1 MAEPAVENISNIERR
16 VRITVDVAPL
26 TSQVNE
32 QFIRLTKT
40 ANISG
45 FRPGKVPLDV
55 VEQQYGTDVKNE
67 VYTKAIEK
75 RFGEFVQQNNIRVAG
90 MPNIEHG
97 SLTNVT
103 DDFEFIATFEVFPD
117 INISDI
123 KKLKITKYETTVKAE
138 DVKKTIDVLVRQRT
152 AFKKIDRAAKLGDR
166 VKVKLK
172 SFIDNKEAESTGNE
186 FIEIVLGDTSRIK
199 EFDSEMVGLKAG
211 IEKSFDIKYPKD
223 HNPMELA
230 NKQVSYQIAVLEV
243 HEPIKPKVDEEFAK
257 ELGIEDGDIKKLN
270 ESINESLLQE
280 VDNRLK
286 ANIKQQVFKSL
297 VDAHEIDLPRALIDI
312 EIRQLAETTLKKLES
327 EGTNMKDIKLEP
339 SMFEDRARI
348 SCKLRLLLAHIVD
361 SNSLE
366 STDEQIQAKI
376 KEFSINYDDPE
387 QALKW
392 FNEDPKRLHEPK
404 ALATEDNVVEWFMGM
419 CKTEKKVINFDKV
432 ISAKFDE

>member
-1 MAEPAVENISNIERR
+1 MAEPTIENLNNIERR
-16 VRITVDVAPL
+16 VKISVDIAPL

-32 QFIRLTKT
+32 QFMRLTKT
-40 ANISG
+40 ANIDG
-45 FRPGKVPLDV
+45 FRPGKVPLNV
-55 VEQQYGTDVKNE
+55 VEKQYGDDVKSE
-67 VYTKAIEK
+67 VYTRAIEK
-75 RFGEFVQQNNIRVAG
+75 RFGDFVQANNIRVAG

-97 SLTNVT
+97 ALNNVT
-103 DDFEFIATFEVFPD
+103 DNFEFTATFEVFPD

-123 KKLKITKYETTVKAE
+123 KKLKITQYETTVKAE

-152 AFKKIDRAAKLGDR
+152 VFKQIDRAAKLGDQ

-172 SFIDNKEAESTGNE
+172 SFIDNKEAESTGDE

-223 HNPMELA
+223 HNPIELA
-230 NKQVSYQIAVLEV
+230 DKQVSYQVAVLEV
-243 HEPIKPKVDEEFAK
+243 HEPIKPNVDKEFAK

-297 VDAHEIDLPRALIDI
+297 VDAHEVDLPRALIDI
-312 EIRQLAETTLKKLES
+312 EIRQLAETTLKKLERD
-327 EGTNMKDIKLEP
+327 GANMKDVKLEP
-339 SMFEDRARI
+339 SMFEDRAKV
-348 SCKLRLLLAHIVD
+348 SCKLRLLLGHIVE

-366 STDEQIQAKI
+366 STNEQTQAKI

-392 FNEDPKRLHEPK
+392 FNEDPTRLQEPK

-419 CKTEKKVINFDKV
+419 CKIEKKSINFDKV

>member
-1 MAEPAVENISNIERR
+1 MAEPTIENLNNIERR
-16 VRITVDVAPL
+16 VKISVDIAPL

-32 QFIRLTKT
+32 QFMRLTKT
-40 ANISG
+40 ANIDG
-45 FRPGKVPLDV
+45 FRPGKVPLNV
-55 VEQQYGTDVKNE
+55 VEKQYGDDVKSE
-67 VYTKAIEK
+67 VYTRAIEK
-75 RFGEFVQQNNIRVAG
+75 RFGDFVQANNIRVAG
-90 MPNIEHG
+90 MPSIEHG
-97 SLTNVT
+97 ALNNVT
-103 DDFEFIATFEVFPD
+103 DNFEFTATFEVFPD

-123 KKLKITKYETTVKAE
+123 KKLKITQYETTVKVE

-152 AFKKIDRAAKLGDR
+152 VFKQIDRAAKLGDQ

-172 SFIDNKEAESTGNE
+172 SFIDNKEAESTGEE

-223 HNPMELA
+223 HNPIELA
-230 NKQVSYQIAVLEV
+230 DKQVSYQVAVLEV
-243 HEPIKPKVDEEFAK
+243 HEPIKPNVDKEFAK

-297 VDAHEIDLPRALIDI
+297 VDAHEVDLPRALIDI
-312 EIRQLAETTLKKLES
+312 EIRQLAETTLKKLERD
-327 EGTNMKDIKLEP
+327 GANMKDVKLEP
-339 SMFEDRARI
+339 SMFEDRAKV
-348 SCKLRLLLAHIVD
+348 SCKLRLLLGHIVE

-366 STDEQIQAKI
+366 STNEQTQAKI

-392 FNEDPKRLHEPK
+392 FNEDPTRLQEPK

-419 CKTEKKVINFDKV
+419 CKIEKKSINFDKV

>member
-1 MAEPAVENISNIERR
+1 MAEPTIENLNNIERR
-16 VRITVDVAPL
+16 VKISVDIAPL

-32 QFIRLTKT
+32 QFMRLTKT
-40 ANISG
+40 ANIDG
-45 FRPGKVPLDV
+45 FRPGKVPLNV
-55 VEQQYGTDVKNE
+55 VEKQYGDDVKSE
-67 VYTKAIEK
+67 VYTRAIEK
-75 RFGEFVQQNNIRVAG
+75 RFGDFVQANNIRVAG

-97 SLTNVT
+97 ALNNVT
-103 DDFEFIATFEVFPD
+103 DNFEFTATFEVFPD

-123 KKLKITKYETTVKAE
+123 KKLKITQYETTVKVE

-152 AFKKIDRAAKLGDR
+152 VFKQIDRAAKLGDQ

-172 SFIDNKEAESTGNE
+172 SFIDNKEAESTGEE

-223 HNPMELA
+223 HNPIELA
-230 NKQVSYQIAVLEV
+230 DKQVSYQVAVLEV
-243 HEPIKPKVDEEFAK
+243 HEPIKPNVDKEFAK

-297 VDAHEIDLPRALIDI
+297 VDAHEVDLPRALIDI
-312 EIRQLAETTLKKLES
+312 EIRQLAETTLKKLERD
-327 EGTNMKDIKLEP
+327 GANMKDVKLEP
-339 SMFEDRARI
+339 SMFEDRAKV
-348 SCKLRLLLAHIVD
+348 SCKLRLLLGHIVE

-366 STDEQIQAKI
+366 STNEQTQAKI

-392 FNEDPKRLHEPK
+392 FNEDPTRLQEPK

-419 CKTEKKVINFDKV
+419 CKIEKKSINFDKV

>member
-1 MAEPAVENISNIERR
+1 MAEPTIENLNNIERR
-16 VRITVDVAPL
+16 VKISVDIAPL

-32 QFIRLTKT
+32 QFMRLTKT
-40 ANISG
+40 ANIDG
-45 FRPGKVPLDV
+45 FRPGKVPLNV
-55 VEQQYGTDVKNE
+55 VEKQYGDDVKSE
-67 VYTKAIEK
+67 VYTRAIEK
-75 RFGEFVQQNNIRVAG
+75 RFGDFVQANNIRVAG

-97 SLTNVT
+97 ALNNVT
-103 DDFEFIATFEVFPD
+103 DNFEFTATFEVFPD

-123 KKLKITKYETTVKAE
+123 KKLKITQYETTVKAE

-152 AFKKIDRAAKLGDR
+152 VFKQIDRAAKLGDQ

-172 SFIDNKEAESTGNE
+172 SFIDNKEAESTGDE

-223 HNPMELA
+223 HNPIELA
-230 NKQVSYQIAVLEV
+230 DKQVSYQVAVLEV
-243 HEPIKPKVDEEFAK
+243 HEPIKPNVDKEFAK

-297 VDAHEIDLPRALIDI
+297 VDAHEVDLPRALIDI
-312 EIRQLAETTLKKLES
+312 EIRQLAETTLKKLERD
-327 EGTNMKDIKLEP
+327 GANMKDVKLEP
-339 SMFEDRARI
+339 SMFEERAKV
-348 SCKLRLLLAHIVD
+348 SCKLRLLLGHIVE

-366 STDEQIQAKI
+366 STNEQTQAKI

-392 FNEDPKRLHEPK
+392 FNEDSTRLQEPK

-419 CKTEKKVINFDKV
+419 CKIEKKSINFDKV

>member
-1 MAEPAVENISNIERR
+1 MAEPTIENLNNIERR
-16 VRITVDVAPL
+16 VKISVDIAPL

-32 QFIRLTKT
+32 QFMRLTKT
-40 ANISG
+40 ANIDG
-45 FRPGKVPLDV
+45 FRPGKVPLNV
-55 VEQQYGTDVKNE
+55 VEKQYGDDVKSE
-67 VYTKAIEK
+67 VYTRAIEK
-75 RFGEFVQQNNIRVAG
+75 RFGDFVQANNIRVAG

-97 SLTNVT
+97 ALDNVT
-103 DDFEFIATFEVFPD
+103 DNFEFTATFEVFPD

-123 KKLKITKYETTVKAE
+123 KKLKITQYETTVKAE

-152 AFKKIDRAAKLGDR
+152 VFKQIDRAAKLGDQ

-172 SFIDNKEAESTGNE
+172 SFIDNKEAESTGDE

-223 HNPMELA
+223 HNPIELA
-230 NKQVSYQIAVLEV
+230 DKQVSYQVAVLEV
-243 HEPIKPKVDEEFAK
+243 HEPIKPNVDKEFAK

-297 VDAHEIDLPRALIDI
+297 VDAHEVDLPRALIDI
-312 EIRQLAETTLKKLES
+312 EIRQLAETTLKKLERD
-327 EGTNMKDIKLEP
+327 GANMKDIKLEP
-339 SMFEDRARI
+339 SMFEDRAKV
-348 SCKLRLLLAHIVD
+348 SCKLRLLLGHIVE

-366 STDEQIQAKI
+366 STNEQTQAKI

-392 FNEDPKRLHEPK
+392 FNEDPTRLQEPK

-419 CKTEKKVINFDKV
+419 CKIEKKSINFDKV

>member
-1 MAEPAVENISNIERR
+1 MAEPAVENINNIERR
-16 VRITVDVAPL
+16 VTITVDVAPL

-32 QFIRLTKT
+32 QFMRLTKT

-55 VEQQYGTDVKNE
+55 VEQQYGNDVKSE

-75 RFGEFVQQNNIRVAG
+75 RFGEFVQKNNIRVAG

-103 DDFEFIATFEVFPD
+103 DDFEFTATFEVFPD
-117 INISDI
+117 ISISDI
-123 KKLKITKYETTVKAE
+123 KKLKVIQYETTVKAE

-152 AFKKIDRAAKLGDR
+152 TFKKIDRAAKLGDR

-172 SFIDNKEAESTGNE
+172 SFIDNKEAESTGDE

-199 EFDSEMVGLKAG
+199 EFDSQMVGLNAG

-230 NKQVSYQIAVLEV
+230 DKQVGYQVAVIEV
-243 HEPIKPKVDEEFAK
+243 HEPIKPNVDEKFAK

-280 VDNRLK
+280 VDKRLQ
-286 ANIKQQVFKSL
+286 ANIKQQVFKLL
-297 VDAHEIDLPRALIDI
+297 VDSHKIDLPRALIDI

-327 EGTNMKDIKLEP
+327 DGANMKDIKLEP
-339 SMFEDRARI
+339 SMFEDRAKV
-348 SCKLRLLLAHIVD
+348 SCKLRLLLAHIVE
-361 SNSLE
+361 SHSLE
-366 STDEQIQAKI
+366 SSEEQTQGKI
-376 KEFSINYDDPE
+376 KEFSINYDDPD
-387 QALKW
+387 QAIKW
-392 FNEDPKRLHEPK
+392 FNEDPKRLQEPK
-404 ALATEDNVVEWFMGM
+404 ALATEDNVVKWFMSQ
-419 CKTEKKVINFDKV
+419 CKTEKKAINFDNV
-432 ISAKFDE
+432 ISAQFDE